1 MVGARARDTLHRG
14 ETLLLHDWRVRA
26 EEQLA
31 REIAELRQTG
41 DRQVFVVNR
50 VIVQQQ
56 LICLR
61 TSQYDAESKVMV

>member
-1 MVGARARDTLHRG
+1 MVRARARDTLHRG
-14 ETLLLHDWRVRA
+14 ETLLLHHWGVRA

-31 REIAELRQTG
+31 REIAELWQTG

-50 VIVQQQ
+50 VIVQQD
-56 LICLR
+56 LVCLR